1 MDRFRIPRKNGIG
14 EDVLDLRPI
23 YQAIEALQQ
32 QVAAL
37 LGTEA
42 GGTAS
47 AQAEASTTD
56 AVTAHVL
63 EPNPHTQYLL
73 TASFNF
79 ANLGSKP
86 TTLAGYGITD
96 AAAATHSHT
105 IANVSGLQ
113 SALDGK
119 AAVSHQHNGADITS
133 GTVADARLPTSF
145 GAKTFTGL
153 ATFDLGAQ
161 FKVVPELLHAS
172 GASYVRVPRIFVGGS
187 DPGSLA
193 ADGDLWIT

>member
-14 EDVLDLRPI
+14 EDVIDLRPI
-23 YQAIEALQQ
+23 YSAIEALQQ
-32 QVAAL
+32 AAASQ
-37 LGTEA
+37 GGGS

-63 EPNPHTQYLL
+63 EPNPHPQYLL
-73 TASFNF
+73 TASFTF
-79 ANLGSKP
+79 TNLAGKP
-86 TTLAGYGITD
+86 NTLGGYGITD
-96 AAAATHSHT
+96 AAAAVHTHT
-105 IANVSGLQ
+105 IANVTGLQ
-113 SALDGK
+113 TALDGK
-119 AAVSHQHNGADITS
+119 AAVSHQHNGSDITS
-133 GTVADARLPTSF
+133 GTVADARLPTSL

-172 GASYVRVPRIFVGGS
+172 GTSYVRVPRIFVGGS
-187 DPGSLA
+187 DPGSTA